1 MITALPLLLAR
12 RAAAAVDQTAQAM
25 GLFADPCRAEIGVP
39 AGTLAASAA
48 AHVSLDALRQDPDIG
63 SRSAGEKLETRFE
76 ADVTVHLLG
85 PGAVD
90 LSGAQRD
97 PADAPVVGRDLML
110 TVVLDRLTAS
120 DETGGA
126 AEDSATTLSGGRRL
140 SARWRLDGLRGIS
153 PDLVDSRDIWRIE
166 TTFRGV
172 QTLSEV
178 PAEGGHI
185 LRIEMDGRTPQ
196 RMLEARIDATADDLP
211 LSMVTGLGP
220 DLANRLAAEGLVR
233 FADLTRVPNTGIAA
247 LADGIAPDGAPVNA
261 TLKLMHLILGIRRNV
276 VLAGVNAAF
285 LDERF
290 AELPLS
296 AVWDGTTY
304 TPPVDMPPDQL
315 LRMQILAEPL
325 MPFLRAE
332 DWDRITLGQLSTA
345 KGEP

>member
-1 MITALPLLLAR
+1 MISALPLLLAR
-12 RAAAAVDQTAQAM
+12 RAAAAVDLTAQAM
-25 GLFADPCRAEIGVP
+25 GLFADPCRAEIGAP
-39 AGTLAASAA
+39 AGTPASSAA

-85 PGAVD
+85 PDPVD
-90 LSGAQRD
+90 LSGAERD
-97 PADAPVVGRDLML
+97 PADAPVSGRDLML
-110 TVVLDRLTAS
+110 TVVMDRLTAS

-126 AEDSATTLSGGRRL
+126 AEDAATTLSGGRRL
-140 SARWRLDGLRGIS
+140 SARWRLDGVRGIA
-153 PDLVDSRDIWRIE
+153 PDQLGTRDIWRIE
-166 TTFRGV
+166 TTFCGV

-185 LRIEMDGRTPQ
+185 LRIEMAGETPQ

-211 LSMVTGLGP
+211 LSIVTGLGP
-220 DLANRLAAEGLVR
+220 DLANRLAADGLVR
-233 FADLTRVPNTGIAA
+233 FADLTRVPQTGITA
-247 LADGIAPDGAPVNA
+247 LADGISPDGTPINA

-304 TPPVDMPPDQL
+304 TAPVDMPADQL
-315 LRMQILAEPL
+315 LRMQIMAEPL
-325 MPFLRAE
+325 MPFLRAQ
-332 DWDRITLGQLSTA
+332 DWDRVTLGQLSTA